1 MTAIQATFV
10 DLRTVKTRSTM
21 QLIFEVPLE
30 AADKAL
36 AALGGVPIPGSD
48 RWVGIAR
55 LVAPEA
61 RSEPAEPHKD
71 LALSMAGKARYAAQ
85 GSGDQAVTRAV
96 LLAKD
101 ERFQDWLVGTER
113 THQLGERA
121 AAEYIREA
129 CGCEVSR
136 REIATDPEKLRL
148 FGALETS
155 FSLWREGYEMP

>member
-1 MTAIQATFV
+1 MTAIQAAFV

-71 LALSMAGKARYAAQ
+71 LARSMAGKARYAAQ
-85 GSGDQAVTRAV
+85 GAGDQAVTRAV

-101 ERFQDWLVGTER
+101 KRFQDWLVETGRSFQASEVV
-113 THQLGERA
+113 A
-121 AAEYIREA
+121 ASYIRDA
-129 CGCEVSR
+129 CGCEKSR
-136 REIATDPEKLRL
+136 REIATDPEKMRL
-148 FGALETS
+148 FEALETS
-155 FSLWREGYEMP
+155 FSLWRDGWSA